1 MNRPLTATEQS
12 LADIYRAQLQ
22 SLADDIERESTAAA
36 MTTKAMMTRGLVP
49 RLDHLREKRRKRAE
63 ARAELWQQAYRSNP
77 MGLGVVELFIL
88 RLVIGQL
95 LSWIMRHW
103 LGDDDADQDD

>member
-1 MNRPLTATEQS
+1 MNRPLTSTEQS

-22 SLADDIERESTAAA
+22 PLADDIERESTASA
-36 MTTKAMMTRGLVP
+36 MTTR
-49 RLDHLREKRRKRAE
+49 RLASRSEHLREKRRKRAE
-63 ARAELWQQAYRSNP
+63 ARRELWQQAFQSNP

-95 LSWIMRHW
+95 LSWIMRNW
-103 LGDDDADQDD
+103 LTGDDDAD

>member
-22 SLADDIERESTAAA
+22 PLAEDIERESTASA
-36 MTTKAMMTRGLVP
+36 MTTRRLVS
-49 RLDHLREKRRKRAE
+49 RSDHLREKRRKKAE
-63 ARAELWQQAYRSNP
+63 ARAELWQQAHRSNP
-77 MGLGVVELFIL
+77 MGLGVVELFIM

-103 LGDDDADQDD
+103 LIGDDDAD

>member
-22 SLADDIERESTAAA
+22 PLADDIERESTAAA
-36 MTTKAMMTRGLVP
+36 MTTRRLVS
-49 RLDHLREKRRKRAE
+49 RSDHLREKRRKRAE
-63 ARAELWQQAYRSNP
+63 ASAELWQQAYRSNP

-103 LGDDDADQDD
+103 LGDDDAD

>member
-1 MNRPLTATEQS
+1 MQRRPLTSTERS

-22 SLADDIERESTAAA
+22 PLADEIERESTAAA
-36 MTTKAMMTRGLVP
+36 MTTRRLVP
-49 RLDHLREKRRKRAE
+49 RSDQLREKQRKRAE
-63 ARAELWQQAYRSNP
+63 ARAELWQQAHRSNP

-103 LGDDDADQDD
+103 LGDDDAN